1 MEIEEVRYMSVI
13 QDILN
18 NSKKIVIKIGSNV
31 LSDDKG
37 YVKKGAIDN
46 IVDQIYEL
54 IKVGKRVVIVSSG
67 AGACGMG
74 TILPDGPARA
84 GRQLGVPAAGD
95 ERRGDRLHPG
105 HLPGRLRLP
114 LGAPG
119 LDEQPSLHCYSEQA
133 CN

>member
-1 MEIEEVRYMSVI
+1 MSAI

-54 IKVGKRVVIVSSG
+54 IKVGKSVVIVSSG

-74 TILPDGPARA
+74 TI
-84 GRQLGVPAAGD
+84 
-95 ERRGDRLHPG
+95 HK
-105 HLPGRLRLP
+105 
-114 LGAPG
+114 
-119 LDEQPSLHCYSEQA
+119 
-133 CN
+133 